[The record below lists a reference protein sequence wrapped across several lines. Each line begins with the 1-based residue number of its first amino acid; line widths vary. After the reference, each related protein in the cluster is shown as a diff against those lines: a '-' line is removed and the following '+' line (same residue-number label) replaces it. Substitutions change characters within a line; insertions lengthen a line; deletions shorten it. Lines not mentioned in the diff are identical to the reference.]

1 MVKGSNESINITQE
15 EKTNILKYENISFG
29 KYYLGAGCGERDVD
43 RRKEYCL
50 KRLCCI
56 NILQDTDF

>member
-50 KRLCCI
+50 KLL
-56 NILQDTDF
+56 N